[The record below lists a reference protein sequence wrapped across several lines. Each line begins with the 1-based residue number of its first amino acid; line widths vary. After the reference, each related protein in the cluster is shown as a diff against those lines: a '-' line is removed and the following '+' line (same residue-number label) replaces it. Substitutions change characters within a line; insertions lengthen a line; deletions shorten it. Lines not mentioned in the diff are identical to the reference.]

1 VSEENVATVRATFEA
16 VNRGDLD
23 DAVARIPED
32 FVADWSESV
41 APESGVYRGRDE
53 VRRIFERTSEPW
65 SEVEYFESEIIDARD
80 LVVRVGGLRARGKGS
95 GAEVTARGTQVW
107 RVRGGTPISVRLY
120 QSKAEA
126 LEATGLCG

>member
-1 VSEENVATVRATFEA
+1 VSEENVATMRAIFEA

-23 DAVARIPED
+23 DTVARIPEED

-41 APESGVYRGRDE
+41 APERGVYRGRD
-53 VRRIFERTSEPW
+53 
-65 SEVEYFESEIIDARD
+65 EVEYFESEIIDAGD
-80 LVVRVGGLRARGKGS
+80 LVVRVGGLRARGTGS

-107 RVRGGTPISVRLY
+107 RFRGGTPISVRLY

-126 LEATGLCG
+126 LEATGLSG